1 MPADQPVG
9 AQANQITERKGKGM
23 ETREARTWKKL
34 GSAPGPD
41 LRIFQSRFDRL
52 ENPRNAQCLDALVLE
67 ANDWVNVVAL
77 TTAGRV
83 VLVEQFRFGAGTVS
97 LEVPAGVVETG
108 ESPLE
113 AAKREL
119 LEETGYV
126 AEGWASM
133 GSVEANPAFMDNTCH
148 LWLATSAV
156 KTGDQCLD
164 TGEDI
169 VAMELSPEALQEAIQ
184 SDRLRNALSLLALS
198 RVFDLRQR

>member
-1 MPADQPVG
+1 MARQ
-9 AQANQITERKGKGM
+9 K
-23 ETREARTWKKL
+23 ARTWKKL
-34 GSAPGPD
+34 SSTPGPD

-52 ENPRNAQCLDALVLE
+52 ENPRNAHCLDALVLE

-77 TTAGRV
+77 TTGGNV

-108 ESPLE
+108 EDPLD

-126 AEGWASM
+126 AQEWVSM
-133 GSVEANPAFMDNTCH
+133 GSADPNPAFMDNACH
-148 LWLATSAV
+148 LWLATGAV
-156 KTGDQCLD
+156 KTGDQHLD

-169 VAMELSPEALQEAIQ
+169 VAMELSPAALQDAIQ
-184 SDRLRNALSLLALS
+184 GDRLRNALSLLALS
-198 RVFDLRQR
+198 RVFDLRQS